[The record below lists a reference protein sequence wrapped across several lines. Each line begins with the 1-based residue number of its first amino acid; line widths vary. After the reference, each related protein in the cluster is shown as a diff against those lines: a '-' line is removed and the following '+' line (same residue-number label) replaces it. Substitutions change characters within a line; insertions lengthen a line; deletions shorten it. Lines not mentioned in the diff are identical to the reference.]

1 MIERKN
7 HIRLFSVI
15 APFYNMAFRSQLE
28 NYRRLLKENYWR
40 LDDKIERAIDI
51 GCGTGA
57 FARALSELG
66 IKVTAVDASSN
77 MVRIARRNLA
87 GTGVR
92 VMRADFFEDLPF
104 EDNSFDLLVASYV
117 LHGHK
122 IDGRVRF
129 YEETKRI
136 CKKEMI
142 LHEFFPNKNLLV
154 SFVEFL
160 ERSDYRN
167 FVSTAYE
174 ELKSFYPVVDRV
186 RLSATSGWYI
196 CHCE

>member
-1 MIERKN
+1 MSEGKN
-7 HIRLFSVI
+7 HIKMFSVI
-15 APFYNMAFRSQLE
+15 APFYNIAFRSQLE
-28 NYRRLLKENYWR
+28 NYRKLLKENSWR
-40 LDDKIERAIDI
+40 LADKIESAIDI

-66 IKVTAVDASSN
+66 IEVTAVDASDK

-92 VMRADFFEDLPF
+92 IVRADFFEDLPF

-122 IDGRVRF
+122 IDGRIRF
-129 YEETKRI
+129 YGETKRI
-136 CKKEMI
+136 CKKELL
-142 LHEFFPNKNLLV
+142 LHEFFPNKNPLV

-174 ELKSFYPVVDRV
+174 ELKRFNPVVYRV

-196 CHCE
+196 CRCK